1 MGRQCQQH
9 NILAEPPLAPPTP
22 GGAAEPARSG
32 EKTSGRSRVTSREV
46 AQSCAALA
54 PTSATRSYALAP
66 ARSMYEVV
74 VILHKEKANSK
85 LVRWANPRPEPTR
98 LPTALR
104 STCSSIPFCVLCV
117 VQGFLLES
125 EYEGDNGHPRMS
137 WINPTSAANSVLVKG
152 DILLEING
160 KPAKSHTQ
168 AARAIAAI
176 KGDVVLKLLAEKP
189 RGGMTTIEAIEAS
202 GGVNAGETA
211 TKIQSWVRG
220 HQSRKAML
228 LPEGVQVSEGS
239 KKPPPGMPPHAE
251 QEANVTTEAEQ
262 DAAAAKVRWMKNGRH
277 SRKKM
282 DSAPD
287 ASPANQEAAGSTSD
301 TERDV
306 AKMQS
311 LTRGRH
317 SPSRKKMGSAP
328 TPPAAE
334 KEAAVATDAE
344 RDAAAAKVQ
353 SLTRGRHSRKK
364 MDSARHSRKKSVSTP
379 DAPPAEQEEMGSD
392 ELEAVAQD
400 GSKHRRRRSVEQEEM
415 GTDELEAAAQDGSK
429 HRRRRS
435 VKALE
440 EHRHHH
446 RTKPEDFGAE
456 VQLAELSLAEA
467 STPNRHKHRRRSTRK
482 REELGGEAEGA
493 EEARE

>member
-1 MGRQCQQH
+1 M
-9 NILAEPPLAPPTP
+9 
-22 GGAAEPARSG
+22 
-32 EKTSGRSRVTSREV
+32 
-46 AQSCAALA
+46 
-54 PTSATRSYALAP
+54 
-66 ARSMYEVV
+66 
-74 VILHKEKANSK
+74 ILHKEKANSK
-85 LVRWANPRPEPTR
+85 LVRWANPPPEPTR

-189 RGGMTTIEAIEAS
+189 RGGMTTIETIEAS

-251 QEANVTTEAEQ
+251 QEAAVTTEAEQ

-328 TPPAAE
+328 TPPPAE

-379 DAPPAEQEEMGSD
+379 DAPPAEQEEMG
-392 ELEAVAQD
+392 
-400 GSKHRRRRSVEQEEM
+400 
-415 GTDELEAAAQDGSK
+415 TDELEAAAQDGSK

-456 VQLAELSLAEA
+456 GQLAELSLAEA

>member
-1 MGRQCQQH
+1 M
-9 NILAEPPLAPPTP
+9 
-22 GGAAEPARSG
+22 
-32 EKTSGRSRVTSREV
+32 
-46 AQSCAALA
+46 
-54 PTSATRSYALAP
+54 
-66 ARSMYEVV
+66 
-74 VILHKEKANSK
+74 ILHKEKANSK
-85 LVRWANPRPEPTR
+85 LVRWANPPPDPTR

-189 RGGMTTIEAIEAS
+189 RGGMTTIETIEAS
-202 GGVNAGETA
+202 CGVNAGETA

-251 QEANVTTEAEQ
+251 QEAAVTTEAEP

-328 TPPAAE
+328 TPPPAE

-379 DAPPAEQEEMGSD
+379 DAPPAEQEEMG
-392 ELEAVAQD
+392 
-400 GSKHRRRRSVEQEEM
+400 
-415 GTDELEAAAQDGSK
+415 TDELEAAAQDGSK

-440 EHRHHH
+440 EHRHHR

-456 VQLAELSLAEA
+456 GQLAELSLAEA

>member
-1 MGRQCQQH
+1 MR
-9 NILAEPPLAPPTP
+9 ID
-22 GGAAEPARSG
+22 
-32 EKTSGRSRVTSREV
+32 EV
-46 AQSCAALA
+46 AQSCAARA

-85 LVRWANPRPEPTR
+85 LVRWANPPPEPSR

-125 EYEGDNGHPRMS
+125 EYEGDTGHPRMS

-189 RGGMTTIEAIEAS
+189 RGGMTTIETIEAS

-282 DSAPD
+282 DSTPD

-379 DAPPAEQEEMGSD
+379 DAPPAEQEEMGTD
-392 ELEAVAQD
+392 ELEAV
-400 GSKHRRRRSVEQEEM
+400 
-415 GTDELEAAAQDGSK
+415 AQDGSK

-456 VQLAELSLAEA
+456 GQLAELSLAEA

>member
-1 MGRQCQQH
+1 MR
-9 NILAEPPLAPPTP
+9 ID
-22 GGAAEPARSG
+22 
-32 EKTSGRSRVTSREV
+32 EV
-46 AQSCAALA
+46 AQSCAARA

-125 EYEGDNGHPRMS
+125 EYEGDTGHPRMS

-189 RGGMTTIEAIEAS
+189 RGGMTTIETIEAS

-282 DSAPD
+282 DSTPD

-379 DAPPAEQEEMGSD
+379 DAPPAEQEEMGTD

-456 VQLAELSLAEA
+456 GQLAELSLAEA

>member
-1 MGRQCQQH
+1 MR
-9 NILAEPPLAPPTP
+9 ID
-22 GGAAEPARSG
+22 
-32 EKTSGRSRVTSREV
+32 EV
-46 AQSCAALA
+46 AQSCAARA

-125 EYEGDNGHPRMS
+125 EYEGDTGHPRMS

-189 RGGMTTIEAIEAS
+189 RGGMTTIETIEAS

-456 VQLAELSLAEA
+456 GQLAELSLAEA

>member
-1 MGRQCQQH
+1 M
-9 NILAEPPLAPPTP
+9 
-22 GGAAEPARSG
+22 
-32 EKTSGRSRVTSREV
+32 
-46 AQSCAALA
+46 
-54 PTSATRSYALAP
+54 
-66 ARSMYEVV
+66 
-74 VILHKEKANSK
+74 ILHKEKANSK

-125 EYEGDNGHPRMS
+125 EYEGDTGHPRMS

-189 RGGMTTIEAIEAS
+189 RGGMTTIETIEAS

-282 DSAPD
+282 DSTPD

-311 LTRGRH
+311 LTRGRHSPSRKKMGSAPTPPAAEKEAAVATDAERDAAAAKVQSLDRH

-379 DAPPAEQEEMGSD
+379 DAPPAEQEEMGTD

-456 VQLAELSLAEA
+456 GQLAELSLAEA

-482 REELGGEAEGA
+482 REELGAEAEGA

>member
-1 MGRQCQQH
+1 
-9 NILAEPPLAPPTP
+9 
-22 GGAAEPARSG
+22 
-32 EKTSGRSRVTSREV
+32 
-46 AQSCAALA
+46 
-54 PTSATRSYALAP
+54 
-66 ARSMYEVV
+66 MYEVV

-85 LVRWANPRPEPTR
+85 LVRWANPPPEPSR

-251 QEANVTTEAEQ
+251 QEAAVTTEAEQ

-328 TPPAAE
+328 TPPPAE

-446 RTKPEDFGAE
+446 RTKPEDVGAE
-456 VQLAELSLAEA
+456 GQPAELSLAEA

>member
-1 MGRQCQQH
+1 MHLQ
-9 NILAEPPLAPPTP
+9 LD
-22 GGAAEPARSG
+22 
-32 EKTSGRSRVTSREV
+32 
-46 AQSCAALA
+46 
-54 PTSATRSYALAP
+54 
-66 ARSMYEVV
+66 
-74 VILHKEKANSK
+74 
-85 LVRWANPRPEPTR
+85 
-98 LPTALR
+98 
-104 STCSSIPFCVLCV
+104 PFCVLCV

-125 EYEGDNGHPRMS
+125 EYAGDNGHPRMS

-160 KPAKSHTQ
+160 KPTKSHTQ
-168 AARAIAAI
+168 AAKTIAAL
-176 KGDVVLKLLAEKP
+176 KGDVVLKLLAQKP
-189 RGGMTTIEAIEAS
+189 RGGMTTIEAIEAA

-220 HQSRKAML
+220 HQSRKAM
-228 LPEGVQVSEGS
+228 P
-239 KKPPPGMPPHAE
+239 KRK
-251 QEANVTTEAEQ
+251 EAERDAATAKEAATTNAEL

-287 ASPANQEAAGSTSD
+287 ASPAKQEAAGSTSD

-306 AKMQS
+306 AKMQT

-317 SPSRKKMGSAP
+317 SPSRKKMSSAP
-328 TPPAAE
+328 TPPPAE

-364 MDSARHSRKKSVSTP
+364 MDSAHHSRKKIVSAP
-379 DAPPAEQEEMGSD
+379 DAPPAEQEEMGT
-392 ELEAVAQD
+392 EEVEAVAQD
-400 GSKHRRRRSVEQEEM
+400 GSKHRRRRSVKAIEAQEEM
-415 GTDELEAAAQDGSK
+415 GTEELEAVAQDGSK
-429 HRRRRS
+429 HHRRRS
-435 VKALE
+435 VKTTE

-456 VQLAELSLAEA
+456 AQLAELSLAEA
-467 STPNRHKHRRRSTRK
+467 STPSRHKHRRRSTRK
-482 REELGGEAEGA
+482 REELSGEAEGA
-493 EEARE
+493 EEATQPT

>member
-1 MGRQCQQH
+1 M
-9 NILAEPPLAPPTP
+9 
-22 GGAAEPARSG
+22 
-32 EKTSGRSRVTSREV
+32 
-46 AQSCAALA
+46 
-54 PTSATRSYALAP
+54 
-66 ARSMYEVV
+66 
-74 VILHKEKANSK
+74 ILHKEKANSK
-85 LVRWANPRPEPTR
+85 LVRWANPPPEPTR

-176 KGDVVLKLLAEKP
+176 KGDVVLKLLAQKP
-189 RGGMTTIEAIEAS
+189 RGGMTTIEAIEAA

-251 QEANVTTEAEQ
+251 QEAAVTTEAEQ
-262 DAAAAKVRWMKNGRH
+262 DATAAKVRWMKNGRH

-328 TPPAAE
+328 TPPPAE

-379 DAPPAEQEEMGSD
+379 DAPPAEQEEMGTD

-456 VQLAELSLAEA
+456 GQLAELSLAEA

-493 EEARE
+493 EEATQPT

>member
-1 MGRQCQQH
+1 M
-9 NILAEPPLAPPTP
+9 
-22 GGAAEPARSG
+22 
-32 EKTSGRSRVTSREV
+32 
-46 AQSCAALA
+46 
-54 PTSATRSYALAP
+54 
-66 ARSMYEVV
+66 
-74 VILHKEKANSK
+74 ILHKEKANSK

-125 EYEGDNGHPRMS
+125 EYEGDTGHPRMS

-189 RGGMTTIEAIEAS
+189 RGGMTTIETIEAS

-251 QEANVTTEAEQ
+251 QEAAVTTEAEQ

-282 DSAPD
+282 DSPPD

-379 DAPPAEQEEMGSD
+379 DAPPAEQEEMG
-392 ELEAVAQD
+392 
-400 GSKHRRRRSVEQEEM
+400 
-415 GTDELEAAAQDGSK
+415 TDELEAAAQDGSK

-456 VQLAELSLAEA
+456 GQLAELSLAEA

-482 REELGGEAEGA
+482 REELGGEAEGE

>member
-1 MGRQCQQH
+1 M
-9 NILAEPPLAPPTP
+9 
-22 GGAAEPARSG
+22 
-32 EKTSGRSRVTSREV
+32 
-46 AQSCAALA
+46 
-54 PTSATRSYALAP
+54 
-66 ARSMYEVV
+66 
-74 VILHKEKANSK
+74 ILHKEKANSK
-85 LVRWANPRPEPTR
+85 LVRWANPPPDPTR

-189 RGGMTTIEAIEAS
+189 RGGMTTIETIEAS
-202 GGVNAGETA
+202 CGVNAGETA

-251 QEANVTTEAEQ
+251 QEAAVTTEAEQ

-328 TPPAAE
+328 TPPPAE

-379 DAPPAEQEEMGSD
+379 DAPPAEQEEMG
-392 ELEAVAQD
+392 
-400 GSKHRRRRSVEQEEM
+400 
-415 GTDELEAAAQDGSK
+415 TDELEAAAQDGSK

-446 RTKPEDFGAE
+446 RTKLEDLGAE
-456 VQLAELSLAEA
+456 GQLAELSLAEA

-493 EEARE
+493 EEATPPT

>member
-1 MGRQCQQH
+1 MR
-9 NILAEPPLAPPTP
+9 ID
-22 GGAAEPARSG
+22 
-32 EKTSGRSRVTSREV
+32 EV
-46 AQSCAALA
+46 AQSCAARA

-85 LVRWANPRPEPTR
+85 LVRWANPPPEPSR

-125 EYEGDNGHPRMS
+125 EYEGDTGHPRMS

-189 RGGMTTIEAIEAS
+189 RGGMTTIETIEAS

-251 QEANVTTEAEQ
+251 QEAAVTTEAEQ

-282 DSAPD
+282 DSTPD

-379 DAPPAEQEEMGSD
+379 DAPPAEQEEMGTD
-392 ELEAVAQD
+392 ELEAV
-400 GSKHRRRRSVEQEEM
+400 
-415 GTDELEAAAQDGSK
+415 AQDGSK

-456 VQLAELSLAEA
+456 GQLAELSLAEA

>member
-1 MGRQCQQH
+1 M
-9 NILAEPPLAPPTP
+9 
-22 GGAAEPARSG
+22 
-32 EKTSGRSRVTSREV
+32 
-46 AQSCAALA
+46 
-54 PTSATRSYALAP
+54 
-66 ARSMYEVV
+66 
-74 VILHKEKANSK
+74 ILHKEKANSK
-85 LVRWANPRPEPTR
+85 LVRRANPPPEPTR

-160 KPAKSHTQ
+160 RPAKSHTQ

-251 QEANVTTEAEQ
+251 QEAAVTTEAEQ
-262 DAAAAKVRWMKNGRH
+262 DAAAAKARWMKNGRH

-328 TPPAAE
+328 TPPPAE

-379 DAPPAEQEEMGSD
+379 DAPPAEQEEMGAD

-400 GSKHRRRRSVEQEEM
+400 GSKHRLRRSVEQEEM

-456 VQLAELSLAEA
+456 GQLAELSLAEA

>member
-1 MGRQCQQH
+1 M
-9 NILAEPPLAPPTP
+9 
-22 GGAAEPARSG
+22 
-32 EKTSGRSRVTSREV
+32 
-46 AQSCAALA
+46 
-54 PTSATRSYALAP
+54 
-66 ARSMYEVV
+66 
-74 VILHKEKANSK
+74 ILHKEKANSK

-125 EYEGDNGHPRMS
+125 EYEGDTGHPRMS

-189 RGGMTTIEAIEAS
+189 RGGMTTIETIEAS

-282 DSAPD
+282 DSTPD

-328 TPPAAE
+328 TPPPAE

-379 DAPPAEQEEMGSD
+379 DAPPAEQEEMGTD
-392 ELEAVAQD
+392 ELEAV
-400 GSKHRRRRSVEQEEM
+400 
-415 GTDELEAAAQDGSK
+415 AQDGSK

-456 VQLAELSLAEA
+456 GQLAELSLAEA

>member
-1 MGRQCQQH
+1 M
-9 NILAEPPLAPPTP
+9 
-22 GGAAEPARSG
+22 
-32 EKTSGRSRVTSREV
+32 
-46 AQSCAALA
+46 
-54 PTSATRSYALAP
+54 
-66 ARSMYEVV
+66 
-74 VILHKEKANSK
+74 ILHKEKANSK

-125 EYEGDNGHPRMS
+125 EYEGDTGHPRMS

-189 RGGMTTIEAIEAS
+189 RGGMTTIETIEAS

-282 DSAPD
+282 DSTPD

-328 TPPAAE
+328 TPPPAE

-379 DAPPAEQEEMGSD
+379 DAPPAEQEEMGTD

-456 VQLAELSLAEA
+456 GQLAELSLAEA

>member
-1 MGRQCQQH
+1 
-9 NILAEPPLAPPTP
+9 
-22 GGAAEPARSG
+22 
-32 EKTSGRSRVTSREV
+32 
-46 AQSCAALA
+46 
-54 PTSATRSYALAP
+54 
-66 ARSMYEVV
+66 MYEVV

-125 EYEGDNGHPRMS
+125 EYEGDTGHPRMS

-189 RGGMTTIEAIEAS
+189 RGGMTTIETIEAS

-251 QEANVTTEAEQ
+251 QEAAVTTEAEQ

-282 DSAPD
+282 DSTPD

-379 DAPPAEQEEMGSD
+379 DAPPAEQEEMGTD

-456 VQLAELSLAEA
+456 GQLAELSLAEA

-482 REELGGEAEGA
+482 REELGGEAEGE

>member
-1 MGRQCQQH
+1 
-9 NILAEPPLAPPTP
+9 
-22 GGAAEPARSG
+22 
-32 EKTSGRSRVTSREV
+32 
-46 AQSCAALA
+46 
-54 PTSATRSYALAP
+54 
-66 ARSMYEVV
+66 MYEVV

-85 LVRWANPRPEPTR
+85 LVRWANPPPEPSR

-251 QEANVTTEAEQ
+251 QEAAVTTEAEQ

-328 TPPAAE
+328 TPPPAE

-400 GSKHRRRRSVEQEEM
+400 GSKHRRRRSV
-415 GTDELEAAAQDGSK
+415 
-429 HRRRRS
+429 
-435 VKALE
+435 KALE

-446 RTKPEDFGAE
+446 RTKPEDVGAE
-456 VQLAELSLAEA
+456 GQPAELSLAEA

>member
-1 MGRQCQQH
+1 M
-9 NILAEPPLAPPTP
+9 
-22 GGAAEPARSG
+22 
-32 EKTSGRSRVTSREV
+32 
-46 AQSCAALA
+46 
-54 PTSATRSYALAP
+54 
-66 ARSMYEVV
+66 
-74 VILHKEKANSK
+74 ILHKEKANSK
-85 LVRWANPRPEPTR
+85 LVRWANPPPEPSR

-251 QEANVTTEAEQ
+251 QEAAVTTEAEQ

-277 SRKKM
+277 SRRKM

-328 TPPAAE
+328 TPPPAE

-400 GSKHRRRRSVEQEEM
+400 GSKHRRRRSV
-415 GTDELEAAAQDGSK
+415 
-429 HRRRRS
+429 
-435 VKALE
+435 KALE

-446 RTKPEDFGAE
+446 RTKPEDVGAE
-456 VQLAELSLAEA
+456 GQPAELSLAEA

>member
-1 MGRQCQQH
+1 
-9 NILAEPPLAPPTP
+9 
-22 GGAAEPARSG
+22 
-32 EKTSGRSRVTSREV
+32 
-46 AQSCAALA
+46 
-54 PTSATRSYALAP
+54 
-66 ARSMYEVV
+66 MYEVV

-125 EYEGDNGHPRMS
+125 EYEGDTGHPRMS

-189 RGGMTTIEAIEAS
+189 RGGMTTIETIEAS

-251 QEANVTTEAEQ
+251 QEAAVTTEAEQ

-282 DSAPD
+282 DSTPD

-379 DAPPAEQEEMGSD
+379 DAPPAEQEEMGTD

-456 VQLAELSLAEA
+456 GQLAELSLAEA

-482 REELGGEAEGA
+482 REELGAEAEGA

>member
-1 MGRQCQQH
+1 M
-9 NILAEPPLAPPTP
+9 
-22 GGAAEPARSG
+22 
-32 EKTSGRSRVTSREV
+32 
-46 AQSCAALA
+46 
-54 PTSATRSYALAP
+54 
-66 ARSMYEVV
+66 
-74 VILHKEKANSK
+74 ILHKEKANSK
-85 LVRWANPRPEPTR
+85 LVRWANPPPEPSR

-251 QEANVTTEAEQ
+251 QEAAVTTEAEQ

-328 TPPAAE
+328 TPPPAE

-379 DAPPAEQEEMGSD
+379 DAPPAEQEEMG
-392 ELEAVAQD
+392 
-400 GSKHRRRRSVEQEEM
+400 
-415 GTDELEAAAQDGSK
+415 TDELEAAAQDGSK

-446 RTKPEDFGAE
+446 RTKLEDLGAE
-456 VQLAELSLAEA
+456 GQLAELSLAEA

>member
-1 MGRQCQQH
+1 M
-9 NILAEPPLAPPTP
+9 
-22 GGAAEPARSG
+22 
-32 EKTSGRSRVTSREV
+32 
-46 AQSCAALA
+46 
-54 PTSATRSYALAP
+54 
-66 ARSMYEVV
+66 
-74 VILHKEKANSK
+74 ILHKEKANSK
-85 LVRWANPRPEPTR
+85 LVRWANPPPEPTR

-251 QEANVTTEAEQ
+251 QEAAVTTEAEQ

-328 TPPAAE
+328 TPPPAE

-379 DAPPAEQEEMGSD
+379 DAPPAEQEEMGTD

-456 VQLAELSLAEA
+456 GQLAELSLAEA

>member
-1 MGRQCQQH
+1 M
-9 NILAEPPLAPPTP
+9 
-22 GGAAEPARSG
+22 
-32 EKTSGRSRVTSREV
+32 
-46 AQSCAALA
+46 
-54 PTSATRSYALAP
+54 
-66 ARSMYEVV
+66 
-74 VILHKEKANSK
+74 ILHKEKANSK
-85 LVRWANPRPEPTR
+85 LVRWANPPPEPTR

-251 QEANVTTEAEQ
+251 QEAAVTTEAEQ

-328 TPPAAE
+328 TPPPAE

-379 DAPPAEQEEMGSD
+379 DAPPAEQEEMGTD
-392 ELEAVAQD
+392 ELEAV
-400 GSKHRRRRSVEQEEM
+400 
-415 GTDELEAAAQDGSK
+415 AQDGSK

-456 VQLAELSLAEA
+456 GQLAELSLAEA

>member
-1 MGRQCQQH
+1 M
-9 NILAEPPLAPPTP
+9 
-22 GGAAEPARSG
+22 
-32 EKTSGRSRVTSREV
+32 
-46 AQSCAALA
+46 
-54 PTSATRSYALAP
+54 
-66 ARSMYEVV
+66 
-74 VILHKEKANSK
+74 ILHKEKANSK

-125 EYEGDNGHPRMS
+125 EYEGDTGHPRMS

-189 RGGMTTIEAIEAS
+189 RGGMTTIETIEAS

-282 DSAPD
+282 DSTPD

-328 TPPAAE
+328 TPPPAE

-379 DAPPAEQEEMGSD
+379 DAPPAEQEEMGTD
-392 ELEAVAQD
+392 ELEAV
-400 GSKHRRRRSVEQEEM
+400 
-415 GTDELEAAAQDGSK
+415 AQDGSK

-456 VQLAELSLAEA
+456 GQLAELSLAEA

-482 REELGGEAEGA
+482 REELGGEAEGE

>member
-1 MGRQCQQH
+1 M
-9 NILAEPPLAPPTP
+9 
-22 GGAAEPARSG
+22 
-32 EKTSGRSRVTSREV
+32 
-46 AQSCAALA
+46 
-54 PTSATRSYALAP
+54 
-66 ARSMYEVV
+66 
-74 VILHKEKANSK
+74 ILHKEKANSK
-85 LVRWANPRPEPTR
+85 LVRWANPPPDPTR

-189 RGGMTTIEAIEAS
+189 RGGMTTIEAIEAA

-251 QEANVTTEAEQ
+251 AAVTTEAER

-328 TPPAAE
+328 TPPPAE

-379 DAPPAEQEEMGSD
+379 DAPPAEQEEMGTD
-392 ELEAVAQD
+392 ELEAV
-400 GSKHRRRRSVEQEEM
+400 
-415 GTDELEAAAQDGSK
+415 AQDGSK

-446 RTKPEDFGAE
+446 RTKLEDLGAE
-456 VQLAELSLAEA
+456 GQLAELSLAEA

-493 EEARE
+493 EEATPPT

>member
-1 MGRQCQQH
+1 M
-9 NILAEPPLAPPTP
+9 
-22 GGAAEPARSG
+22 
-32 EKTSGRSRVTSREV
+32 
-46 AQSCAALA
+46 
-54 PTSATRSYALAP
+54 
-66 ARSMYEVV
+66 
-74 VILHKEKANSK
+74 ILHKEKANSK

-125 EYEGDNGHPRMS
+125 EYEGDTGHPRMS

-189 RGGMTTIEAIEAS
+189 RGGMTTIETIEAS

-282 DSAPD
+282 DSTPD

-379 DAPPAEQEEMGSD
+379 GAPPAEQEEMGTD

-456 VQLAELSLAEA
+456 GQLAELSLAEA

-482 REELGGEAEGA
+482 REELGGEAEGE

>member
-1 MGRQCQQH
+1 MR
-9 NILAEPPLAPPTP
+9 ID
-22 GGAAEPARSG
+22 
-32 EKTSGRSRVTSREV
+32 EV
-46 AQSCAALA
+46 AQSCAARA

-125 EYEGDNGHPRMS
+125 EYEGDTGHPRMS

-189 RGGMTTIEAIEAS
+189 RGGMTTIETIEAS

-282 DSAPD
+282 DSTPD

-379 DAPPAEQEEMGSD
+379 DAPPAEQEEMGTD
-392 ELEAVAQD
+392 ELEAV
-400 GSKHRRRRSVEQEEM
+400 
-415 GTDELEAAAQDGSK
+415 AQDGSK

-456 VQLAELSLAEA
+456 GQLAELSLAEA

-482 REELGGEAEGA
+482 REELGGGAEGE

>member
-1 MGRQCQQH
+1 
-9 NILAEPPLAPPTP
+9 
-22 GGAAEPARSG
+22 
-32 EKTSGRSRVTSREV
+32 
-46 AQSCAALA
+46 
-54 PTSATRSYALAP
+54 
-66 ARSMYEVV
+66 MYEVV

-85 LVRWANPRPEPTR
+85 LVRWANPPPEPTR

-104 STCSSIPFCVLCV
+104 STCSSIPFCVLCA

-176 KGDVVLKLLAEKP
+176 KGDVVLKLLAQKP
-189 RGGMTTIEAIEAS
+189 RGGMTTIEAIEAA

-220 HQSRKAML
+220 HQSRKAL

-239 KKPPPGMPPHAE
+239 KKPPPGMPPHSE
-251 QEANVTTEAEQ
+251 QEAAVTAEAER

-306 AKMQS
+306 AKTQT

-328 TPPAAE
+328 TPPPAE

-364 MDSARHSRKKSVSTP
+364 MDSARHSRKKI
-379 DAPPAEQEEMGSD
+379 PAEQEEMGTE
-392 ELEAVAQD
+392 ELEAVTPD
-400 GSKHRRRRSVEQEEM
+400 GSKHRRRRSADAPPAEQEEM
-415 GTDELEAAAQDGSK
+415 GTDELEAVAQDGSK

-456 VQLAELSLAEA
+456 GQLAELSLAEA

-482 REELGGEAEGA
+482 REELGGEAAEGA